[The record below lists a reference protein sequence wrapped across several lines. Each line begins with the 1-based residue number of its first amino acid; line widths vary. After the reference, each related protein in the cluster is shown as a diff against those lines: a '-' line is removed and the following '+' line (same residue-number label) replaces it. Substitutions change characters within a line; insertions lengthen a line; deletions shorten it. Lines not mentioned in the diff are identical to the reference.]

1 MLPPVSCRLF
11 VLLKKNYYESANIF
25 SISFVSYI
33 YEWVKYLDIFTPK
46 LSTLL
51 VAPKSLISIFDNPKG
66 LSPYL
71 FTLNVAPFSLDTLIF
86 GNRLILDDLGLKSS
100 LIAENYFSSSI
111 TNYGNVIPFLN
122 IDEFPFLRE
131 SFASLDLVELI
142 LFSL

>member
-11 VLLKKNYYESANIF
+11 VLLKKNYYESASIF

-71 FTLNVAPFSLDTLIF
+71 FTLNVAPFSLDTLIL